1 MVRIFIFIKESVSR
15 ELWRNFHNNFIILY
29 LFTYVIRSMKSRIMV
44 CRAVLHG
51 LGCEESIQNFDL
63 ETCKEG
69 RDHVGKLGLD

>member
-1 MVRIFIFIKESVSR
+1 
-15 ELWRNFHNNFIILY
+15 
-29 LFTYVIRSMKSRIMV
+29 MV